1 MPTYT
6 VTNSNFNLT
15 SKNQKDLAQDITKVH
30 NVVTG
35 ANTYFA
41 QVIFNKTKKNN
52 HFMGG
57 KKVKEPSLFLLGQIR
72 AGRPKKTK
80 DRLIS
85 DLKNILVKKT
95 KLDETQVWVYIV
107 DLPPSQMI
115 EYGAVLPESGK
126 EGQWFK
132 GLSKKLKK
140 KLSQMERQ
148 IMLIL
153 VWFVVCIIFYIVQ
166 MTLGDSG
173 HALEV
178 FAAVSALAIFLISKI
193 KHKINK

>member
-6 VTNSNFNLT
+6 LTNSNFTLT
-15 SKNQKDLAQDITKVH
+15 SKQQNNLAEGITKVH

-57 KKVKEPSLFLLGQIR
+57 KKVKEPSIFLLGQIR

-80 DRLIS
+80 DKLIS
-85 DLKNILVKKT
+85 YLRDIIVKNS

-126 EGQWFK
+126 EMEWFTNLSSK
-132 GLSKKLKK
+132 LKNKLSKIEK
-140 KLSQMERQ
+140 
-148 IMLIL
+148 
-153 VWFVVCIIFYIVQ
+153 
-166 MTLGDSG
+166 
-173 HALEV
+173 
-178 FAAVSALAIFLISKI
+178 
-193 KHKINK
+193 

>member
-6 VTNSNFNLT
+6 VTNSNFNIS
-15 SKNQKDLAQDITKVH
+15 SKQQKKLAEGITKVH

-72 AGRPKKTK
+72 AGRSKEVK
-80 DRLIS
+80 DKLIS
-85 DLKNILVKKT
+85 DLKHVLVKNS
-95 KLDETQVWVYIV
+95 KLDETQVWVYII

-115 EYGAVLPESGK
+115 EYGEVLPESGK
-126 EGQWFK
+126 EKEWFSK
-132 GLSKKLKK
+132 LSKKLKK
-140 KLSQMERQ
+140 KLS
-148 IMLIL
+148 
-153 VWFVVCIIFYIVQ
+153 
-166 MTLGDSG
+166 
-173 HALEV
+173 
-178 FAAVSALAIFLISKI
+178 KI
-193 KHKINK
+193 GN

>member
-6 VTNSNFNLT
+6 VTNSNFNL
-15 SKNQKDLAQDITKVH
+15 SLKQQQKLAEGITKVH

-72 AGRPKKTK
+72 AGRSKEVK
-80 DRLIS
+80 DKLIS
-85 DLKNILVKKT
+85 DLKHVLVKNS
-95 KLDETQVWVYIV
+95 KLDETQVWVYIN

-126 EGQWFK
+126 EKQWFM
-132 GLSKKLKK
+132 GLSNKLKK
-140 KLSQMERQ
+140 KLS
-148 IMLIL
+148 
-153 VWFVVCIIFYIVQ
+153 
-166 MTLGDSG
+166 
-173 HALEV
+173 ALE
-178 FAAVSALAIFLISKI
+178 K
-193 KHKINK
+193 

>member
-6 VTNSNFNLT
+6 VTNSNFNLS
-15 SKNQKDLAQDITKVH
+15 SKQQQNLANGITKVH

-72 AGRPKKTK
+72 AGRSKKIK
-80 DRLIS
+80 DKLIN
-85 DLKNILVKKT
+85 DLKDILVKKS
-95 KLDETQVWVYIV
+95 KLNETQVWVYII

-115 EYGAVLPESGK
+115 EYGAVLPVSGK
-126 EGQWFK
+126 EKEWFK
-132 GLSKKLKK
+132 NLSPKLKK
-140 KLSQMERQ
+140 KLSSIEQ
-148 IMLIL
+148 
-153 VWFVVCIIFYIVQ
+153 
-166 MTLGDSG
+166 
-173 HALEV
+173 
-178 FAAVSALAIFLISKI
+178 
-193 KHKINK
+193 

>member
-15 SKNQKDLAQDITKVH
+15 NKQQKDLAQGITKVH
-30 NVVTG
+30 NVITG

-72 AGRPKKTK
+72 AGRPKKIK

-85 DLKNILVKKT
+85 DLKNILVKNT

-126 EGQWFK
+126 ELQWFK
-132 GLSKKLKK
+132 GLSNKLKK
-140 KLSQMERQ
+140 KLSQME
-148 IMLIL
+148 
-153 VWFVVCIIFYIVQ
+153 
-166 MTLGDSG
+166 
-173 HALEV
+173 
-178 FAAVSALAIFLISKI
+178 K
-193 KHKINK
+193 

>member
-15 SKNQKDLAQDITKVH
+15 SKNQKDLAQGITKVH

-140 KLSQMERQ
+140 KLSQMER
-148 IMLIL
+148 
-153 VWFVVCIIFYIVQ
+153 
-166 MTLGDSG
+166 
-173 HALEV
+173 
-178 FAAVSALAIFLISKI
+178 
-193 KHKINK
+193 

>member
-15 SKNQKDLAQDITKVH
+15 SNQQKKLAEGITKVH

-57 KKVKEPSLFLLGQIR
+57 KRVKESSIFLLGQIR
-72 AGRPKKTK
+72 AGRTKKVK
-80 DRLIS
+80 DKLIS
-85 DLKNILVKKT
+85 DLKDVLVKNS
-95 KLDETQVWVYIV
+95 KLDETQVWVYIN

-115 EYGAVLPESGK
+115 EYGAVLPNSGK
-126 EGQWFK
+126 EREWFY
-132 GLSKKLKK
+132 GLSSKLKS
-140 KLSQMERQ
+140 KLSK
-148 IMLIL
+148 
-153 VWFVVCIIFYIVQ
+153 
-166 MTLGDSG
+166 
-173 HALEV
+173 LEND
-178 FAAVSALAIFLISKI
+178 K
-193 KHKINK
+193 

>member
-6 VTNSNFNLT
+6 VTNSNFTLT
-15 SKNQKDLAQDITKVH
+15 SKQQNNLAEGITKVH

-57 KKVKEPSLFLLGQIR
+57 KKVKEPSIFLLGQIR

-80 DRLIS
+80 DKLIS
-85 DLKNILVKKT
+85 DLRDIIVKNS

-115 EYGAVLPESGK
+115 EYGEVLPESGK
-126 EGQWFK
+126 EKVWFTK
-132 GLSKKLKK
+132 LSKKLKK
-140 KLSQMERQ
+140 KLS
-148 IMLIL
+148 
-153 VWFVVCIIFYIVQ
+153 
-166 MTLGDSG
+166 
-173 HALEV
+173 
-178 FAAVSALAIFLISKI
+178 KI
-193 KHKINK
+193 GN

>member
-15 SKNQKDLAQDITKVH
+15 SKQQKDLAKGITKVH

-57 KKVKEPSLFLLGQIR
+57 KKVREPSIFLLGQIR
-72 AGRPKKTK
+72 AGRPKKIK
-80 DRLIS
+80 DKLIS
-85 DLKNILVKKT
+85 HLRDIVIKNS
-95 KLDETQVWVYIV
+95 KLNETQIWVYIV

-115 EYGAVLPESGK
+115 EYGEVLPESGK
-126 EGQWFK
+126 EKIWFSK
-132 GLSKKLKK
+132 LSKKLKK
-140 KLSQMERQ
+140 KLSK
-148 IMLIL
+148 I
-153 VWFVVCIIFYIVQ
+153 
-166 MTLGDSG
+166 G
-173 HALEV
+173 H
-178 FAAVSALAIFLISKI
+178 
-193 KHKINK
+193 

>member
-1 MPTYT
+1 MPTYI
-6 VTNSNFNLT
+6 VTNSNFNLS
-15 SKNQKDLAQDITKVH
+15 SKQQKNLAEGITKVH

-80 DRLIS
+80 DKLIS

-140 KLSQMERQ
+140 KLSQMER
-148 IMLIL
+148 
-153 VWFVVCIIFYIVQ
+153 
-166 MTLGDSG
+166 
-173 HALEV
+173 
-178 FAAVSALAIFLISKI
+178 
-193 KHKINK
+193 

>member
-15 SKNQKDLAQDITKVH
+15 NKQQKDLAQGITKVH
-30 NVVTG
+30 NVITG

-72 AGRPKKTK
+72 AGRPKKIK
-80 DRLIS
+80 DKLIS

-95 KLDETQVWVYIV
+95 KLNETQVWVYIV

-115 EYGAVLPESGK
+115 EYGEVLPESGK
-126 EGQWFK
+126 EGEWFK
-132 GLSKKLKK
+132 SLSNKLKK
-140 KLSQMERQ
+140 KLSQMER
-148 IMLIL
+148 
-153 VWFVVCIIFYIVQ
+153 
-166 MTLGDSG
+166 
-173 HALEV
+173 
-178 FAAVSALAIFLISKI
+178 
-193 KHKINK
+193 

>member
-15 SKNQKDLAQDITKVH
+15 AKQKNNLAKGITKVH

-41 QVIFNKTKKNN
+41 QVIFNKTNKNN

-72 AGRPKKTK
+72 TGRPKKTK

-85 DLKNILVKKT
+85 DLKNILIKKT
-95 KLDETQVWVYIV
+95 KLDETQVWVYII

-115 EYGAVLPESGK
+115 EYGSVLPKSGK
-126 EGQWFK
+126 ERQWFK
-132 GLSKKLKK
+132 SLSNKLKN
-140 KLSQMERQ
+140 KLSQME
-148 IMLIL
+148 
-153 VWFVVCIIFYIVQ
+153 
-166 MTLGDSG
+166 
-173 HALEV
+173 
-178 FAAVSALAIFLISKI
+178 K
-193 KHKINK
+193 

>member
-6 VTNSNFNLT
+6 VTNSNFNIS
-15 SKNQKDLAQDITKVH
+15 SKQQKKLAEGITKVH

-57 KKVKEPSLFLLGQIR
+57 KKAKESSIFLLGQIR
-72 AGRPKKTK
+72 AGRPKNIK
-80 DRLIS
+80 DKLIS
-85 DLKNILVKKT
+85 ELKNVLVKQS
-95 KLDETQVWVYIV
+95 KLDETQVWVYIN

-126 EGQWFK
+126 ESEWFQN
-132 GLSKKLKK
+132 LSSKLKK
-140 KLSQMERQ
+140 KLSNIE
-148 IMLIL
+148 
-153 VWFVVCIIFYIVQ
+153 
-166 MTLGDSG
+166 
-173 HALEV
+173 
-178 FAAVSALAIFLISKI
+178 K
-193 KHKINK
+193 K

>member
-6 VTNSNFNLT
+6 VTNSNFNLNA
-15 SKNQKDLAQDITKVH
+15 KQQKDLAEGITKVH
-30 NVVTG
+30 SVVTG

-72 AGRPKKTK
+72 AGRPKKIK

-85 DLKNILVKKT
+85 DLKNILVKNT

-126 EGQWFK
+126 EGEWFK
-132 GLSKKLKK
+132 SLSNKLKK
-140 KLSQMERQ
+140 KLSQMER
-148 IMLIL
+148 
-153 VWFVVCIIFYIVQ
+153 
-166 MTLGDSG
+166 
-173 HALEV
+173 
-178 FAAVSALAIFLISKI
+178 
-193 KHKINK
+193 

>member
-15 SKNQKDLAQDITKVH
+15 AKKQKDLAQGITKVH

-57 KKVKEPSLFLLGQIR
+57 KKVKEPSIFLLGQIR
-72 AGRPKKTK
+72 AGRTK
-80 DRLIS
+80 NVKDKLIS
-85 DLKNILVKKT
+85 ELKNILVKKS
-95 KLDETQVWVYIV
+95 KLDETQVWVYIN

-126 EGQWFK
+126 ESEWFK
-132 GLSKKLKK
+132 NLSSKLKK
-140 KLSQMERQ
+140 KLSNIE
-148 IMLIL
+148 
-153 VWFVVCIIFYIVQ
+153 
-166 MTLGDSG
+166 
-173 HALEV
+173 
-178 FAAVSALAIFLISKI
+178 K
-193 KHKINK
+193 N

>member
-6 VTNSNFNLT
+6 VTISNFNLNA
-15 SKNQKDLAQDITKVH
+15 KKQKELAQGITKIH

-41 QVIFNKTKKNN
+41 QVIFNSTKKKN

-57 KKVKEPSLFLLGQIR
+57 KKVKEPSIFLLGQIR
-72 AGRPKKTK
+72 AGRPKKIK
-80 DRLIS
+80 DKLIS
-85 DLKNILVKKT
+85 DLRDVIIKKS

-126 EGQWFK
+126 EKQWFR
-132 GLSKKLKK
+132 GLSNKLKK
-140 KLSQMERQ
+140 KLS
-148 IMLIL
+148 
-153 VWFVVCIIFYIVQ
+153 
-166 MTLGDSG
+166 
-173 HALEV
+173 ALE
-178 FAAVSALAIFLISKI
+178 K
-193 KHKINK
+193 

>member
-15 SKNQKDLAQDITKVH
+15 PKQQKNLAEGITKVH
-30 NVVTG
+30 NAVTG

-72 AGRPKKTK
+72 AGRPKKVK
-80 DRLIS
+80 DKLIS
-85 DLKNILVKKT
+85 ELKNILVKKS
-95 KLDETQVWVYIV
+95 KLDETQVWAYIV

-115 EYGAVLPESGK
+115 EYGSVLPESGK
-126 EGQWFK
+126 EKEWFK
-132 GLSKKLKK
+132 NLPTKLKK
-140 KLSQMERQ
+140 KL
-148 IMLIL
+148 LK
-153 VWFVVCIIFYIVQ
+153 
-166 MTLGDSG
+166 
-173 HALEV
+173 LE
-178 FAAVSALAIFLISKI
+178 K
-193 KHKINK
+193 

>member
-15 SKNQKDLAQDITKVH
+15 SKQQQNLAEGITKVH
-30 NVVTG
+30 NIVTG

-57 KKVKEPSLFLLGQIR
+57 KKVKEPSIFLLGQIR
-72 AGRPKKTK
+72 AGRTK
-80 DRLIS
+80 NVKDKLIS
-85 DLKNILVKKT
+85 ELKNILVKKS
-95 KLDETQVWVYIV
+95 KLDETQVWVYIN

-126 EGQWFK
+126 ESEWFK
-132 GLSKKLKK
+132 NLSSKLKK
-140 KLSQMERQ
+140 KLSNIE
-148 IMLIL
+148 
-153 VWFVVCIIFYIVQ
+153 
-166 MTLGDSG
+166 
-173 HALEV
+173 
-178 FAAVSALAIFLISKI
+178 K
-193 KHKINK
+193 N

>member
-15 SKNQKDLAQDITKVH
+15 SKQQKNLAEGITKVH
-30 NVVTG
+30 NAVTG

-72 AGRPKKTK
+72 AGRPKKVK
-80 DRLIS
+80 DKLIS
-85 DLKNILVKKT
+85 ELKNILVKKS
-95 KLDETQVWVYIV
+95 KLDEIQVWAYIV

-115 EYGAVLPESGK
+115 EYGSVLPESV
-126 EGQWFK
+126 
-132 GLSKKLKK
+132 KK
-140 KLSQMERQ
+140 KNGL
-148 IMLIL
+148 
-153 VWFVVCIIFYIVQ
+153 
-166 MTLGDSG
+166 
-173 HALEV
+173 
-178 FAAVSALAIFLISKI
+178 KI
-193 KHKINK
+193 YPQS

>member
-15 SKNQKDLAQDITKVH
+15 SKQQKNLAEGITKVH
-30 NVVTG
+30 NVITG

-72 AGRPKKTK
+72 AGRPKKIK
-80 DRLIS
+80 DKLIS

-126 EGQWFK
+126 ELQWFK
-132 GLSKKLKK
+132 GLSNKLKK
-140 KLSQMERQ
+140 KLSQME
-148 IMLIL
+148 
-153 VWFVVCIIFYIVQ
+153 
-166 MTLGDSG
+166 
-173 HALEV
+173 
-178 FAAVSALAIFLISKI
+178 K
-193 KHKINK
+193 

>member
-15 SKNQKDLAQDITKVH
+15 PKKQKDLAQGITKVH

-72 AGRPKKTK
+72 AGRPKKIK
-80 DRLIS
+80 DKLIS

-126 EGQWFK
+126 EGEWFK
-132 GLSKKLKK
+132 ALSNKLKK
-140 KLSQMERQ
+140 KLSQMER
-148 IMLIL
+148 
-153 VWFVVCIIFYIVQ
+153 
-166 MTLGDSG
+166 
-173 HALEV
+173 
-178 FAAVSALAIFLISKI
+178 
-193 KHKINK
+193 

>member
-15 SKNQKDLAQDITKVH
+15 NKQQKDLAQGITKVH

-57 KKVKEPSLFLLGQIR
+57 KKVKEHSLFLLGQIR
-72 AGRPKKTK
+72 AGRSKKIK

-85 DLKNILVKKT
+85 DLKKILVKKT

-126 EGQWFK
+126 ELQWFK
-132 GLSKKLKK
+132 GLSNKLKK
-140 KLSQMERQ
+140 KLSQME
-148 IMLIL
+148 
-153 VWFVVCIIFYIVQ
+153 
-166 MTLGDSG
+166 
-173 HALEV
+173 
-178 FAAVSALAIFLISKI
+178 K
-193 KHKINK
+193 

>member
-15 SKNQKDLAQDITKVH
+15 SKQQKNLAEGITKVH

-57 KKVKEPSLFLLGQIR
+57 KKVNEPSIFLLGQIR
-72 AGRPKKTK
+72 AGRSKNVK
-80 DRLIS
+80 DKLIS
-85 DLKNILVKKT
+85 ELKNILVKKS
-95 KLDETQVWVYIV
+95 KLHETQIWVYIN

-126 EGQWFK
+126 ESEWFK
-132 GLSKKLKK
+132 NLSSKLKK
-140 KLSQMERQ
+140 KLSNIE
-148 IMLIL
+148 
-153 VWFVVCIIFYIVQ
+153 
-166 MTLGDSG
+166 
-173 HALEV
+173 
-178 FAAVSALAIFLISKI
+178 K
-193 KHKINK
+193 N

>member
-6 VTNSNFNLT
+6 VTNSNFNIS
-15 SKNQKDLAQDITKVH
+15 SKQQKKLAEGITKVH

-72 AGRPKKTK
+72 AGRSKEVK
-80 DRLIS
+80 DKLIS
-85 DLKNILVKKT
+85 DLKNVLVKNS
-95 KLDETQVWVYIV
+95 KLDETQVWVYIN

-126 EGQWFK
+126 EKQWFAN
-132 GLSKKLKK
+132 LPIKLKK
-140 KLSQMERQ
+140 KL
-148 IMLIL
+148 
-153 VWFVVCIIFYIVQ
+153 
-166 MTLGDSG
+166 
-173 HALEV
+173 
-178 FAAVSALAIFLISKI
+178 AAIEK
-193 KHKINK
+193 

>member
-15 SKNQKDLAQDITKVH
+15 NKQQKDLAQGITKVH

-107 DLPPSQMI
+107 DLPPAQMI

-126 EGQWFK
+126 EVQWFK
-132 GLSKKLKK
+132 GLSNKLKK
-140 KLSQMERQ
+140 KLSQME
-148 IMLIL
+148 
-153 VWFVVCIIFYIVQ
+153 
-166 MTLGDSG
+166 
-173 HALEV
+173 
-178 FAAVSALAIFLISKI
+178 K
-193 KHKINK
+193 